1 MGFIVGTT
9 LSLLFLDGALRW
21 LVIGVLALV
30 EVGEIAL
37 WLTLRNRRATMG
49 AEALVGTPG
58 RAISNLD
65 PEGQVRVKG
74 QIWKA
79 RSDERVAQG
88 EDVVVLSFDG
98 LRLEVTRR

>member
-1 MGFIVGTT
+1 VGFIVGTT

>member
-9 LSLLFLDGALRW
+9 LAFLFLDGGLRW
-21 LVIGVLALV
+21 VVIVVLALV

-37 WLTLRNRRATMG
+37 WLTLRRRRATMG
-49 AEALVGTPG
+49 TEALVGAPG
-58 RAISNLD
+58 RALSDLD

-79 RSDERVAQG
+79 RSKERVGEG
-88 EDVVVLSFDG
+88 EDVVVLSVDG
-98 LRLEVTRR
+98 LRLEVARR